1 MRWIRLESSLWETSS
16 LLLVDGNRAV
26 AIDPGVLP
34 DEIAA
39 VAERARDEKVTVEHV
54 LATHSDWD
62 HVVGIAAF
70 PDAVASMSPAAA
82 ANVSDGGAQ
91 QAIEE
96 AGAEQGVR
104 WEGAP
109 RVDRIVEPGRA
120 FVAGP
125 FLVETLPTPGH
136 TDCGLAF
143 RVRALD
149 LLAVGDYLSP
159 REFPFVYESTAH
171 YRATL
176 ALLLDT
182 LRSDPPA
189 TVIAGHG
196 PPLTAAEALAIA
208 ESDLAYMH
216 ALRAAVA
223 RAVGAGA
230 SPDDAVEAGAAVEP
244 PRAGADDTGEL
255 RRNSELQLAEL
266 SVAEAGEASLAP
278 TPTA

>member
-39 VAERARDEKVTVEHV
+39 VAERARDEKVAVEHV
-54 LATHSDWD
+54 LATHADWD

-70 PDAVASMSPAAA
+70 PDAVASMGPMAAA
-82 ANVSDGGAQ
+82 KVSDGRAQ

-96 AGAEQGVR
+96 AGAEHGAR
-104 WEGAP
+104 WDGEP
-109 RVDRIVEPGRA
+109 RVDRILEPGRA
-120 FVAGP
+120 FSAGP
-125 FLVETLPTPGH
+125 FLVESLPTPGH

-159 REFPFVYESTAH
+159 REFPLVYESTAH
-171 YRATL
+171 YRATV

-189 TVIAGHG
+189 TVIPGHG
-196 PPLTAAEALAIA
+196 QPLTAAEATAIA
-208 ESDLAYMH
+208 EGDLAYMH

-223 RAVGAGA
+223 DALAAGA
-230 SPDDAVEAGAAVEP
+230 SAGDAVDAGAAVAP
-244 PRAGADDTGEL
+244 PRAPADDKGEL
-255 RRNSELQLAEL
+255 RRNSELQLVEL
-266 SVAEAGEASLAP
+266 AI
-278 TPTA
+278 PTA